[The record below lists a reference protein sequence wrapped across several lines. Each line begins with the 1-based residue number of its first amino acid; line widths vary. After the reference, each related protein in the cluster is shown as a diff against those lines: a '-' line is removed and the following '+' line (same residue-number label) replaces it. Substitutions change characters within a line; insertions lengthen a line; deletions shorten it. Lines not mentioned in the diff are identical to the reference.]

1 MKTRTIFL
9 FFLSLLV
16 ASCAEDDKNINA
28 YNAFTPKYPQSMVKT
43 DIVGYTSDSTPVHQF
58 LLTNING
65 FSIAVLDYGGII
77 REINTPDRNGDF
89 KNIVLG
95 FNEIK
100 DYENRSPYF
109 GGIVGRYGNRIAKG
123 KFTLD
128 GIERQLS
135 VNDGENH
142 LHGGFQG
149 LDKVMWNGVAAQQG
163 ENRGVRLEY
172 ISPKGADG
180 YPGEV
185 TFRVVYLLNNRNQL
199 EISYL
204 VTTNEPTIIN
214 PTQHTYF
221 NLSGDFSKD
230 ILDHEL
236 YLNAERYLPVNE
248 GLIPTGEMATV
259 EKTPFDFR
267 KSKKIGRDIEDDN
280 EQLTIA
286 NGYDH
291 CWVLNKP
298 ENANGDLPLAGTLYH
313 EASGRTVSVYTD
325 QPGIQFYSGNFL
337 DGTLPSTTGGTYPFR
352 SGLCLETQHY
362 PDSPNHPEFP
372 STELRPG
379 RIFRSTTIYDFGIQ

>member
-1 MKTRTIFL
+1 MKTHTTFL

-16 ASCAEDDKNINA
+16 ASCTENVNNQNA
-28 YNAFTPKYPQSMVKT
+28 YNAFTPKYAQSMVKT
-43 DIVGYTSDSTPVHQF
+43 DIVGYTSDGTPVHQF

-77 REINTPDRNGDF
+77 REINTPDRNGEF
-89 KNIVLG
+89 KNIALG

-142 LHGGFQG
+142 LHGGFKG
-149 LDKVMWNGVAAQQG
+149 LDKVMWSGVAAQQG

-236 YLNAERYLPVNE
+236 YLNADRYLPVNQ

-267 KSKKIGRDIEDDN
+267 KSKKIGKDIEDDN
-280 EQLTIA
+280 EQLAIA

-291 CWVLNKP
+291 CWILNKP
-298 ENANGDLPLAGTLYH
+298 ENTNGELPLAGTLYH
-313 EASGRTVSVYTD
+313 QASGRTVSVYTD

>member
-1 MKTRTIFL
+1 MKTHTAFL
-9 FFLSLLV
+9 FLLGLFIS
-16 ASCAEDDKNINA
+16 SCADDVNIENV

-43 DIVGYTSDSTPVHQF
+43 DIVGYTSDGIPVHQF
-58 LLTNING
+58 LITNTNG
-65 FSIAVLDYGGII
+65 FSIAVLDYGAII
-77 REINTPDRNGDF
+77 REINTPDRQGAF

-95 FNEIK
+95 FDAIE

-123 KFTLD
+123 QFTLD

-135 VNDGENH
+135 VNDGEHH
-142 LHGGFQG
+142 LHGGFKG
-149 LDKVMWNGVAAQQG
+149 LDKVMWNGIAAQQG

-172 ISPKGADG
+172 ISPEGEDG

-185 TFRVVYLLNNRNQL
+185 TFRVVYILNNRNQL

-204 VTTNEPTIIN
+204 VTTNEPTIVN

-221 NLSGDFSKD
+221 NLSGDFSQD

-236 YLNAERYLPVNE
+236 FLNADRFLPVDQ
-248 GLIPTGEMATV
+248 GLIPTGELALV

-267 KSKKIGRDIEDDN
+267 KSKKIGKDIEEEH
-280 EQLTIA
+280 EQLA
-286 NGYDH
+286 VGNGYDH

-298 ENANGDLPLAGTLYH
+298 ENSNGDLPLAAVLYH
-313 EASGRTVSVYTD
+313 PTTGRKVSVYTD

-337 DGTLPSTTGGTYPFR
+337 DGTLPATTGGTYPFR
-352 SGLCLETQHY
+352 GGLCLETQHY
-362 PDSPNHPEFP
+362 PDSPNQPEFP